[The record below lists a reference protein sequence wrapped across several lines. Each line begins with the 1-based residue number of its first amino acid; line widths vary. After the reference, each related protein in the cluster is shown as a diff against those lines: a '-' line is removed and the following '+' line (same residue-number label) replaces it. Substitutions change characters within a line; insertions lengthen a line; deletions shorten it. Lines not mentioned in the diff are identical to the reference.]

1 MDYTLADTIYL
12 MFTTRA
18 FASGA
23 PTQLAGTPVVSAY
36 ENDSATQITAGI
48 TLGVDHDTVTGLN
61 LLTIVAT
68 GANGYEAGKD
78 YNMVIT
84 TGTVGGVSV
93 VGEVVG
99 TFSLQRSAA
108 AVDLANGTD
117 GLGAIK
123 TDTAAILV
131 DTADMQPKLGSPA
144 ADVSADIAAV
154 KVDTAAILID
164 TTEIGAAGAGL
175 TEAGGD
181 GDHLTAINL
190 PNQTMDITGSLSGSV
205 GSVTGNV
212 GGDVQGN
219 VDGSV
224 ASVTAGV
231 TLDATAT
238 SAQLVDDI
246 WDESLTG
253 ATHDTPTSAG
263 RRIRQLGDIVSGAV
277 VDVSATTTSFDT
289 NITGYADNFFNDQV
303 MRFVDGN
310 LDNQVKVILSY
321 TGSSGTFVFDE
332 AWTEAPANDDG
343 FDIISEHSHP
353 LSQITEGVRSEM
365 DSNSTQLT
373 AIVGDTNELQT
384 NQGAWATA
392 TTVDLNAD
400 QSAVTIGTVTTNTD
414 MRGTD
419 SAATAANL
427 ATAQTDLD
435 TLTGADGATLAT
447 SQPNYAP
454 STHSAADVWSVATRV
469 LTANTNLN
477 DVTVANI
484 LTTQMTESYAAN
496 GVAPT
501 LAEAIFA
508 IHQKLMQTGYTSTS
522 STTYQLD
529 NATTAFVGTLDDATN
544 PTEDRRA

>member
-164 TTEIGAAGAGL
+164 TAEIGAAGAGL

-231 TLDATAT
+231 T
-238 SAQLVDDI
+238 
-246 WDESLTG
+246 
-253 ATHDTPTSAG
+253 
-263 RRIRQLGDIVSGAV
+263 
-277 VDVSATTTSFDT
+277 
-289 NITGYADNFFNDQV
+289 
-303 MRFVDGN
+303 
-310 LDNQVKVILSY
+310 
-321 TGSSGTFVFDE
+321 
-332 AWTEAPANDDG
+332 
-343 FDIISEHSHP
+343 
-353 LSQITEGVRSEM
+353 
-365 DSNSTQLT
+365 
-373 AIVGDTNELQT
+373 
-384 NQGAWATA
+384 
-392 TTVDLNAD
+392 LNAD